1 MAQWTTSD
9 PGAGS
14 PADIR
19 ASAGRRQSEAARTR
33 DAQHNVSL
41 AGAVAGDGWQGA
53 AAGALSARTAA
64 LAAEMNALAGQAESD
79 AGALRRYADEVET
92 IKHQQ
97 NTLAARRG
105 RLESQ
110 LRAAQHQD
118 PVQPVLPDDPARRIL
133 ERQMTGL
140 RDQIAV
146 LDAQFAA
153 LAQQRSAADGA
164 AIMALTSSSSRG
176 GLAAHPAVTSGSVS
190 GIGLSDLAGMSELD
204 LATLFHLHPELATQV
219 QQNAGSAH
227 EVAAWWAALSAIQR
241 QNLVLGAPALIGNL
255 EGVTYRARDV
265 ANRIV
270 LDRRIAEEEA
280 RQKRLIA
287 PPGGFTPTAP
297 DVVVVS
303 GDLIAL
309 RNIRDSL
316 ESPAGGGPRFLVS
329 LTADSPPLAAVSIGD
344 LDSADNVTY
353 AVPGMG
359 TTTAGMYDWA
369 ESAQNISDAQTR
381 ADATRSHAVVA
392 WVGYKAPETPPASL
406 DVFGVELAHAGAT
419 KLVTALEGF
428 AALRTDAQLNV
439 VAHSYGSTTAA
450 AALSRPGVHVDSLAI
465 VGSAGLPATIDS
477 ASDLHA
483 DQIFAGQAQD
493 VMSIDP
499 AGGDQW
505 AWVGRLSEEH
515 PVNPIDPSFGAKGF
529 SVAGTNGMS
538 PVTDHAVSTSE
549 GNGYLDPGTESLRN
563 VAFATVGRGSEVTP
577 YEPPHLTPFQEA
589 LLSGLAR
596 GH

>member
-33 DAQHNVSL
+33 DAQHDVSL

-92 IKHQQ
+92 IRHQQ

-105 RLESQ
+105 RLESE

-140 RDQIAV
+140 RDQIAS

-176 GLAAHPAVTSGSVS
+176 GLTAHPAVTSGSAR

-227 EVAAWWAALSAIQR
+227 DVAAWWAALSAVQR
-241 QNLVLGAPALIGNL
+241 QNLVLGAPDLIGNL
-255 EGVTYRARDV
+255 EGVTYRARDF

-280 RQKRLIA
+280 RQKQLIA

-359 TTTAGMYDWA
+359 TTTAGMRDWA
-369 ESAQNISDAQTR
+369 QAAQNIADAQDR
-381 ADATRSHAVVA
+381 ANANQSHAVVA
-392 WVGYKAPETPPASL
+392 WIGYETPDVPPANL
-406 DVFGVELAHAGAT
+406 DVLGAT
-419 KLVTALEGF
+419 LAQEGGSKLATALDGF
-428 AALRTDAQLNV
+428 NATRPEAQLNI
-439 VAHSYGSTTAA
+439 VAHSYGTTTAA
-450 AALSRPGVHVDSLAI
+450 AALIRPDIQVDTFVSL
-465 VGSAGLPATIDS
+465 GSAGLPSYIDT
-477 ASDLHA
+477 ASDLQA
-483 DQIFAGQAQD
+483 DHVFAGQAQD
-493 VMSIDP
+493 VMSVDP
-499 AGGDQW
+499 ADGDQW
-505 AWVGRLSEEH
+505 AWAGRLSWEH
-515 PVNPIDPSFGAKGF
+515 PVNPISPSFGAHGF
-529 SVAGTNGMS
+529 SVAGTNGMA
-538 PVTDHAVSTSE
+538 PVTDHSVSTPD
-549 GNGYLDPGTESLRN
+549 GTGYLDPQTESLMN
-563 VAFATVGRGSEVTP
+563 VAHATTDQEGKITSYAPPEPTPLQQALISASNFAP
-577 YEPPHLTPFQEA
+577 
-589 LLSGLAR
+589 
-596 GH
+596 